1 MRLCDANDS
10 PEMGQCRS
18 SGRASTAEF
27 LRNRFEQKY
36 APTCIQSAI
45 PSVLCPARGR
55 NSKLSVGKKE
65 LVMRKTSLLLAVA
78 LAATASTW
86 AAAQAPPAASTDR
99 KVATRV
105 APTYPELAKR
115 MHIRGVVRIEAIVRP
130 NGAVKSTRV
139 LGGNPVL
146 VDAAQEAVGKW
157 KFEPTQAE
165 TTELVQLTFD
175 GQ

>member
-1 MRLCDANDS
+1 
-10 PEMGQCRS
+10 MG
-18 SGRASTAEF
+18 
-27 LRNRFEQKY
+27 
-36 APTCIQSAI
+36 
-45 PSVLCPARGR
+45 
-55 NSKLSVGKKE
+55 
-65 LVMRKTSLLLAVA
+65 KTFKFLAVA
-78 LAATASTW
+78 LMAIGSTW
-86 AAAQAPPAASTDR
+86 AAAQSAPAAGTER
-99 KVATRV
+99 KIATRV

-115 MHIRGVVRIEAIVRP
+115 MHIHGVVRIEAIVRP
-130 NGAVKSTRV
+130 NGAVKTTRV